1 MFKTIEFLY
10 IQLHLLKIQNIK
22 KHFLKY
28 EKPFFKVVQMPFF
41 NVVFSPAAPDP
52 KMEQKM
58 VPQTLRSTDP
68 FFAPLIIKAF
78 KRVL

>member
-1 MFKTIEFLY
+1 MFQSIVILC
-10 IQLHLLKIQNIK
+10 IQLHLLKIQSIK
-22 KHFLKY
+22 KHFWKY
-28 EKPFFKVVQMPFF
+28 EKPFLKVVQMQFF

-68 FFAPLIIKAF
+68 FFASF
-78 KRVL
+78 KTAL